1 MSARAAPQ
9 SVLIFVVLVPRMHS
23 SKYGI
28 QFVHVCNLISNNL
41 SSYSH
46 LASKN
51 ESSYASTDIQ
61 TYLCTHSILI
71 FRTERS
77 FNGGWDGTPAADTRT
92 DGQTFN
98 QADRQSAS

>member
-46 LASKN
+46 LASKKRIFLC
-51 ESSYASTDIQ
+51 EYRHTDISLH
-61 TYLCTHSILI
+61 TFHSYIQN
-71 FRTERS
+71 RTVVQWWV
-77 FNGGWDGTPAADTRT
+77 GWDTNGRHT
-92 DGQTFN
+92 DGRTNIQPGRQTV
-98 QADRQSAS
+98 S

>member
-51 ESSYASTDIQ
+51 ESSYASTDISLH
-61 TYLCTHSILI
+61 TFHSYIQN
-71 FRTERS
+71 RTVVQWWV
-77 FNGGWDGTPAADTRT
+77 GWDTSGRHT
-92 DGQTFN
+92 DGRTNIQPGRQTV
-98 QADRQSAS
+98 S